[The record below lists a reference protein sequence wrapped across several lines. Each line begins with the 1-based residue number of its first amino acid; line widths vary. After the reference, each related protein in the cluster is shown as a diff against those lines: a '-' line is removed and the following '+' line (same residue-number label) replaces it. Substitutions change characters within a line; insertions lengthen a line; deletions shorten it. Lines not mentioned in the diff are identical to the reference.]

1 MTDHAAH
8 PRKTAGKILDLY
20 IKLALSSLGSVG
32 KYRVTGLVSD
42 RQKGNE
48 KS

>member
-20 IKLALSSLGSVG
+20 IIKLALSSLGSVG
-32 KYRVTGLVSD
+32 EYRVTGACVGPTE
-42 RQKGNE
+42 RE
-48 KS
+48 